1 MTDTILRKSIY
12 LNASKE
18 QVWAY
23 LTDPDKL
30 AIWFHKPKTP
40 LAGGDDYA
48 MYGADSGDKLMWG
61 KVLKSDPYDE
71 LEYTFTIAPM
81 GDATSTVNWKLEDVA
96 GGTRLSLEH
105 SGLPQGAEAFG
116 LTLALDKGWDDHIG
130 RMRSSLHGEDIDADC
145 AEA

>member
-1 MTDTILRKSIY
+1 MTDTVIRKSIY

-23 LTDPDKL
+23 LTVPDKL

-40 LAGGDDYA
+40 LTGGEDYA
-48 MYGADSGDKLMWG
+48 MYGAESGEALIWG
-61 KVLKSDPYDE
+61 KVIKANPYDA

-81 GDATSTVNWKLEDVA
+81 GDATSTVKWALEDVA
-96 GGTRLSLEH
+96 GGTRLTLEH
-105 SGLPQGAEAFG
+105 TGLPQGAEAFG

-130 RMRSSLHGEDIDADC
+130 RMRADIHENSSTQDC
-145 AEA
+145 A

>member
-1 MTDTILRKSIY
+1 MTDTVIRKSIY
-12 LNASKE
+12 LKASKQ

-30 AIWFHKPKTP
+30 AIWFHKPEHP
-40 LAGGDDYA
+40 LAEGAEYA
-48 MYGADSGDKLMWG
+48 MCGTESGDKLMWG
-61 KVLKSDPYDE
+61 KVLKSNPFDT

-81 GDATSTVNWKLEDVA
+81 GDATSTVKWLLQEVA

-105 SGLPQGAEAFG
+105 TGLPQGAEAFG

-130 RMRSSLHGEDIDADC
+130 RMSADLHGDG
-145 AEA
+145 